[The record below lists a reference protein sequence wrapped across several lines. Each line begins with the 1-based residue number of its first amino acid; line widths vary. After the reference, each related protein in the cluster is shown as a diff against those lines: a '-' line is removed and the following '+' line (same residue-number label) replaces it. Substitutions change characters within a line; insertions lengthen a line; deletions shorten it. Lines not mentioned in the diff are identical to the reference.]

1 MVDAFLP
8 SASILSV
15 CIFPSHKKH
24 FYQILDYMHIFEI
37 YSTFNNPTWKLIRIF
52 CMCEESRTHLL
63 PLISVFCVGIHSF
76 LSILSCLY
84 RIIIPREKKKK
95 LRDRKHNCNYAFELQ
110 FYHVHTEVW
119 INNET
124 GYNSPRLLNE
134 HCEMLIIISTLF
146 NC

>member
-63 PLISVFCVGIHSF
+63 PLMSVFYVGIHSF

-84 RIIIPREKKKK
+84 RIIIPREKKK
-95 LRDRKHNCNYAFELQ
+95 NYVIESIIA
-110 FYHVHTEVW
+110 TM
-119 INNET
+119 
-124 GYNSPRLLNE
+124 LLNFSFITFTPRYE
-134 HCEMLIIISTLF
+134 LIMKLDIIHHD
-146 NC
+146 C